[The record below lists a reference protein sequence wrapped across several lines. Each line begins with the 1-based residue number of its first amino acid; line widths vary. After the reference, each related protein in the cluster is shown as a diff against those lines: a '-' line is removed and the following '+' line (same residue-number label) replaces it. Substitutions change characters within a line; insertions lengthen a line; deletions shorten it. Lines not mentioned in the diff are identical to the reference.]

1 MKKKHL
7 IVATVVALSASMMM
21 QSCIGSF
28 ALFNK
33 VKNWNEH
40 VGDKFVNELVFVA
53 MWILPV
59 YELSFVADL
68 FILNTIEFWS
78 GTNPALAE
86 TKVIDGKDA
95 QYLVARNQN
104 GYVITN
110 MKTNQETRFNFNA
123 QDNSWS
129 LENNGQEVKLFTF
142 VDDTHVDIINRDG
155 GYTRVELSQPGVL
168 AYQQLVGVDGV
179 AFALRSDRIAT
190 QRVKNRSPGAIS
202 HERPWIVGA
211 VLAPIPVK

>member
-1 MKKKHL
+1 MRKKHL

-33 VKNWNEH
+33 VKTWNEH
-40 VGDKFVNELVFVA
+40 VGDKFVNEIVFVA

-59 YELSFVADL
+59 YELCFAADL
-68 FILNTIEFWS
+68 FILNSIEFWS
-78 GTNPALAE
+78 GENPALSAE

-95 QYLVARNQN
+95 QYLVARNET
-104 GYVITN
+104 GYTITN
-110 MKTNQETRFNFNA
+110 MTTKQVTRFNFDA

-129 LENNGQEVKLFTF
+129 LENNGEEVKLFTF
-142 VDDTHVDIINRDG
+142 VDETHIDVINRDG

-168 AYQQLVGVDGV
+168 AYEELIGIGHT
-179 AFALRSDRIAT
+179 AFALR
-190 QRVKNRSPGAIS
+190 
-202 HERPWIVGA
+202 
-211 VLAPIPVK
+211 

>member
-104 GYVITN
+104 GYIITN

-179 AFALRSDRIAT
+179 AFALR
-190 QRVKNRSPGAIS
+190 
-202 HERPWIVGA
+202 
-211 VLAPIPVK
+211 